1 MRLAKSAV
9 EKLFDE
15 AGRIEV
21 EALKITMRKF
31 ALASQ
36 SCSRL
41 AAMVKLAESELP
53 VVLSHDR
60 LDANPMLLG
69 VQNGVIELGTGKFRE
84 GRREDYISKRC
95 DVAYNKDATCPEWRK
110 FQGTITGQDAE
121 LIAYKQRLAGVL
133 LTGKVVEVLFIPWGC
148 GSNGKSTE
156 LETYQAILGDY
167 GHATDAS
174 LLLAQKNTSG
184 PTPEVVALK
193 GKRAIFINE
202 TPERARLNEAR
213 VKYLTGNDTLSGRGL
228 HQEPINFL
236 PTHKVVM
243 RTNHK
248 PIIRGTD
255 LGIWR
260 RIHLIP
266 FTVTIAGADPD
277 FRERNLVP
285 ELPGVLNWM
294 LEGLMQFL
302 REGLNP
308 PKAVCDATDT
318 YKADMDLVAQWLA
331 ERCTLDPTSETLLK
345 ELTTD
350 FNAWAKDDLG
360 RPWPNATLSEK
371 LGGLGL
377 EIRRT

>member
-1 MRLAKSAV
+1 
-9 EKLFDE
+9 
-15 AGRIEV
+15 
-21 EALKITMRKF
+21 
-31 ALASQ
+31 
-36 SCSRL
+36 
-41 AAMVKLAESELP
+41 MVKLAESELP

-121 LIAYKQRLAGVL
+121 LIAYKQRLAAVL

-167 GHATDAS
+167 GHATDAT

-285 ELPGVLNWM
+285 ELPGNSSRCGATVSL
-294 LEGLMQFL
+294 L
-302 REGLNP
+302 RLPRPIRCRPVMTVFISGRAFSKCGP
-308 PKAVCDATDT
+308 PASRPTRWRRLIAT
-318 YKADMDLVAQWLA
+318 AWRRSLA
-331 ERCTLDPTSETLLK
+331 
-345 ELTTD
+345 
-350 FNAWAKDDLG
+350 
-360 RPWPNATLSEK
+360 RPSRHHRPGSYPRFSDRRRRGAFALRPN
-371 LGGLGL
+371 
-377 EIRRT
+377 